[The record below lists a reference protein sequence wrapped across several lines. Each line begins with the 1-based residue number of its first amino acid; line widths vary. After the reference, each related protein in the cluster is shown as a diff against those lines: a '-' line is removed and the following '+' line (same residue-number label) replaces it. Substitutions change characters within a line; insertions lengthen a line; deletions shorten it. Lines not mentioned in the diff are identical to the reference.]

1 MYACVHIPGATSESS
16 AALLEVARTFSPLV
30 EADGAGTVV
39 VPVAA
44 LRRLIGGPHEIA
56 SEVARRAHERGLDG
70 RIGIASNPD
79 TAILAARNLPGVT
92 VIPRGEETKYVG
104 EFRLDTLPL
113 DEDAFDVLKRWG
125 IRTLDEFGALPE
137 TGIAERFG
145 TTGVYL
151 QNLARGIADRPLR
164 PVYDAAVFR
173 ERFELDHG
181 LRLLEPLLFVLAR
194 LLNELCAKLTA
205 HGFAT
210 ADVRLA
216 LEIEGGGEVK
226 RGVRMPYPSRDAK
239 AMLKLLQ
246 LDLEAH
252 PPGAPVFAAAMEV
265 VPVEPRTVQ
274 GGLFVPLAPEPE
286 KLEIT
291 LAKIRAMVGERN
303 VGSPELRNTYRPG
316 AWVVSGQWPVASGQS
331 RFSGEW
337 RVASGESRLAFRYFT
352 PGLKARVELREGMPK
367 RVDAERGIY
376 GLVVQSA
383 GPWRTSGD
391 WWREDAWDRDEWDIG
406 LNNGAVY
413 RIFVERPA
421 ERWVVEGAYD

>member
-1 MYACVHIPGATSESS
+1 MYACVHIPGAAAETS
-16 AALLEVARTFSPLV
+16 AALIEVAKTFSPLV
-30 EADGAGTVV
+30 EVDGAGTVV
-39 VPVAA
+39 VPVSA

-56 SEVARRAHERGLDG
+56 SEIARRAHERGLDG

-79 TAILAARNLPGVT
+79 TAILAARNRPGVT
-92 VIPRGEETKYVG
+92 VIARGEETKYVG
-104 EFRLDTLPL
+104 EFQLDTLPL
-113 DEDAFDVLKRWG
+113 AGDTFDVLNRWG
-125 IRTLDEFGALPE
+125 IRTLDEFVALPE
-137 TGIAERFG
+137 AGIAERFG

-151 QNLARGIADRPLR
+151 QNLARGTADRPLR
-164 PVYDAAVFR
+164 PLYDAAVFR

-181 LRLLEPLLFVLAR
+181 LRLLEPLLFILAR
-194 LLNELCAKLTA
+194 LLNGLCAKLTA

-216 LEIEGGGEVK
+216 LEIEGGGEIQ
-226 RGVRMPYPSRDAK
+226 RGVRMPFPSRDAK

-252 PPGAPVFAAAMEV
+252 PPGAPVTAAAIEV

-286 KLEIT
+286 KLELT

-303 VGSPELRNTYRPG
+303 VGSPELQDTHRPG
-316 AWVVSGQWPVASGQS
+316 AWHLTGGLATQDSPPATRHSS
-331 RFSGEW
+331 
-337 RVASGESRLAFRYFT
+337 LAFRYFT
-352 PGLKARVELREGMPK
+352 PGLKARVELREGMPQ

-376 GLVVQSA
+376 GLVLQAA

-391 WWREDAWDRDEWDIG
+391 WWRENAWDRDEWDVG

-413 RIFVERPA
+413 RICLERPA

>member
-1 MYACVHIPGATSESS
+1 VYACVHIPNATAES
-16 AALLEVARTFSPLV
+16 AACLLEVAKTFSPLV
-30 EADGAGTVV
+30 EVDGMGTIV
-39 VPVAA
+39 VPAGA

-56 SEVARRAHERGLDG
+56 SEIARRAHERGIDG

-92 VIPRGEETKYVG
+92 VIPRGEEAKYVG

-113 DEDAFDVLKRWG
+113 GPETFDVLNRWG
-125 IRTLDEFGALPE
+125 IHTLDEFGALPE
-137 TGIAERFG
+137 PGVAERFG
-145 TTGVYL
+145 ETGVYL

-164 PVYDAAVFR
+164 PAYDTAVFR
-173 ERFELDHG
+173 ERFELDHE
-181 LRLLEPLLFVLAR
+181 LKLLEPLLFVLAR
-194 LLNELCAKLTA
+194 LLNGVCSKLTA

-210 ADVRLA
+210 TEVRLA
-216 LEIEGGGEVK
+216 LEIEGGGEIQ
-226 RGVRMPYPSRDAK
+226 RAVRMPLPSRDAK

-252 PPGAPVFAAAMEV
+252 PPGAPITAAAVEV

-303 VGSPELRNTYRPG
+303 VGSPELENTYRPG
-316 AWVVSGQWPVASGQS
+316 AWSISGQWPVAGGQLRS
-331 RFSGEW
+331 SGEW
-337 RVASGESRLAFRYFT
+337 RVASAECRLAFRYFK

-376 GLVVQSA
+376 GNVLQAA

-391 WWREDAWDRDEWDIG
+391 WWREDAWDRDEWDVG

-413 RIFVERPA
+413 RICLERSA
-421 ERWVVEGAYD
+421 ERWMVEGAYD

>member
-1 MYACVHIPGATSESS
+1 MYACVHIPGATVETA
-16 AALLEVARTFSPLV
+16 AALLEVAKTFSPLV
-30 EADGAGTVV
+30 EVDGAGTVV
-39 VPVAA
+39 VPVGT

-56 SEVARRAHERGLDG
+56 SEIARRAHERGFDG

-79 TAILAARNLPGVT
+79 AAILAARNRPGVT
-92 VIPRGEETKYVG
+92 VIGRGEEAKYVG
-104 EFRLDTLPL
+104 EFLLSTLPL
-113 DEDAFDVLKRWG
+113 DPDGSDVLNRWG

-137 TGIAERFG
+137 PGIAERFG
-145 TTGVYL
+145 ATGVYL
-151 QNLARGIADRPLR
+151 QKLARGTADRPLR

-216 LEIEGGGEVK
+216 LEVEGGGNIM
-226 RGVRMPYPSRDAK
+226 RGVRMPFPSRDAK

-246 LDLEAH
+246 LDLDAH
-252 PPGAPVFAAAMEV
+252 PPGAPVTAAEIDV

-286 KLEIT
+286 KLELT

-303 VGSPELRNTYRPG
+303 VGSPELVNTHRPG
-316 AWVVSGQWPVASGQS
+316 AWSLSGQWPVAGGQL
-331 RFSGEW
+331 
-337 RVASGESRLAFRYFT
+337 ASAESRLAFRYFN

-376 GLVVQSA
+376 GLVVQAA

-391 WWREDAWDRDEWDIG
+391 WWRQDAWDRDEWDIG
-406 LNNGAVY
+406 LNNGVVY
-413 RIFVERPA
+413 RICLERA
-421 ERWVVEGAYD
+421 ADRWVVEGAYD

>member
-1 MYACVHIPGATSESS
+1 MYACVHIPGATAETS
-16 AALLEVARTFSPLV
+16 AALLEVAKTFSPLV
-30 EADGAGTVV
+30 EVDGAGTVV
-39 VPVAA
+39 VPVGA

-56 SEVARRAHERGLDG
+56 SEIARRAHERGLDG
-70 RIGIASNPD
+70 HIGIAANPD
-79 TAILAARNLPGVT
+79 TAILAARNRPGVT
-92 VIPRGEETKYVG
+92 VIARGEEARYVG

-113 DEDAFDVLKRWG
+113 DGDAYDVMNRWG

-145 TTGVYL
+145 ATGVYL
-151 QNLARGIADRPLR
+151 QKLARGGADRPLR
-164 PVYDAAVFR
+164 TVYDAAVFC

-216 LEIEGGGEVK
+216 LEIEGGGEVT

-252 PPGAPVFAAAMEV
+252 PPGAPVTAVAIEV

-286 KLEIT
+286 KLELT

-303 VGSPELRNTYRPG
+303 VGSPELQNTHRPG
-316 AWVVSGQWPVASGQS
+316 GWVISGQWRP
-331 RFSGEW
+331 SGEW
-337 RVASGESRLAFRYFT
+337 RVTSGESRLAFRYFS

-376 GLVVQSA
+376 GLVMQAA

-391 WWREDAWDRDEWDIG
+391 WWRLDPGDRDEWDIG

-413 RIFVERPA
+413 RICLERPA

>member
-1 MYACVHIPGATSESS
+1 MYACIHIPGATAETA
-16 AALLEVARTFSPLV
+16 AALLEVAKTFSPLV
-30 EADGAGTVV
+30 EVDGAGTVV
-39 VPVAA
+39 VPVGA

-56 SEVARRAHERGLDG
+56 SEIARRAHERGFDG

-79 TAILAARNLPGVT
+79 AAILAARNRPGVT
-92 VIPRGEETKYVG
+92 VIGRGEEVKYVG
-104 EFRLDTLPL
+104 EFLLSTLPL
-113 DEDAFDVLKRWG
+113 NPDASDVLNRWG

-137 TGIAERFG
+137 PGIAERFG
-145 TTGVYL
+145 ATGVYL
-151 QNLARGIADRPLR
+151 QKLARGTADRPLR

-194 LLNELCAKLTA
+194 LLNELCARLTA

-216 LEIEGGGEVK
+216 LEAEGGGTIM
-226 RGVRMPYPSRDAK
+226 RGVRMPFPSRDAK

-252 PPGAPVFAAAMEV
+252 PPGAPVTAAEIDV

-286 KLEIT
+286 KLELT

-303 VGSPELRNTYRPG
+303 VGSPELVNTHRPG
-316 AWVVSGQWPVASGQS
+316 AWIISGQWPVAGGQ
-331 RFSGEW
+331 F
-337 RVASGESRLAFRYFT
+337 VASAESRLAFRYFN

-376 GLVVQSA
+376 GLVVQAA

-391 WWREDAWDRDEWDIG
+391 WWRVDAWDRDEWDIG
-406 LNNGAVY
+406 LNNGVVY
-413 RIFVERPA
+413 RICLERA
-421 ERWVVEGAYD
+421 ADRWVVEGAYD